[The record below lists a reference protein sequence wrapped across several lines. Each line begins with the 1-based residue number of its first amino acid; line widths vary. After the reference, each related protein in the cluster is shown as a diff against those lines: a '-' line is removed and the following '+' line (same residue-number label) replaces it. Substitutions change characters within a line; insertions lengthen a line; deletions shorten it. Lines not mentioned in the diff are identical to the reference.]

1 MDDNRKTYQRQYRE
15 TYKAQAKRVNLTL
28 SKSEYRD
35 FTRAANTDNTKIT
48 SFIKELA
55 LAGLENRAH
64 IPDELQEELKT
75 LRFAVHNIA
84 NNVNQI
90 AHHSNMVKNM
100 TLSDEN
106 NLLHYLKQLDE
117 VIRSYTS
124 GTILSNSN
132 NDDN

>member
-55 LAGLENRAH
+55 LAGLENRA
-64 IPDELQEELKT
+64 
-75 LRFAVHNIA
+75 
-84 NNVNQI
+84 
-90 AHHSNMVKNM
+90 
-100 TLSDEN
+100 
-106 NLLHYLKQLDE
+106 
-117 VIRSYTS
+117 
-124 GTILSNSN
+124 
-132 NDDN
+132 